1 MNLLIRHQKKIR
13 LLFSSTLSL
22 FQYTRATTL
31 EVIIPIVDSFHPSF
45 HRPKSTTF
53 IRRNAMRMAADLLVI
68 GFTGR
73 FFVKNS
79 ISHLEGM
86 SHMQIIHTLSHLPT
100 ATFSQPIHFI
110 LA

>member
-13 LLFSSTLSL
+13 LLFGSTLSL

-53 IRRNAMRMAADLLVI
+53 ISNENGCRPVSDRVYRKI
-68 GFTGR
+68 
-73 FFVKNS
+73 FVKNS
-79 ISHLEGM
+79 ISHLEAM
-86 SHMQIIHTLSHLPT
+86 SHMQIIHTLSHPPT